1 MLDTKYEK
9 PIMMSFTWN
18 WKNMQGLSQFKLDPG
33 GRHSVR
39 VAMTPEY
46 SPSSPIS

>member
-1 MLDTKYEK
+1 MLDMEYEK
-9 PIMMSFTWN
+9 QIMMSLTRN
-18 WKNMQGLSQFKLDPG
+18 WKNIQGLSQSKSGPG